1 MLSRDRRLF
10 FLAFLRNPR
19 KVGNPFASGKS
30 LSKAMAAQLVVGE
43 DEFVIELGAGNG
55 AVTRAILDAGIKP
68 EKLIIIERDKQ
79 FLKRLTNKFPGVRI
93 ELGDA
98 RNTSEIVKALG
109 IKQVGA
115 VVSSLPLLNM
125 PHAIRHDIV
134 NSCFKALKK
143 DGLYIQ
149 YTYGLVSPV
158 PKPNQKDLGIKG
170 NVKKNVLLNLPPARV
185 WTYQAE
191 AEDMH
196 A

>member
-30 LSKAMAAQLVVGE
+30 LSKAMAAQLLVAE

-55 AVTRAILDAGIKP
+55 AVTRAILDAGVKS
-68 EKLIIIERDKQ
+68 EKLIIIEREKQ
-79 FLKRLTNKFPGVRI
+79 FLKRLTNKFPDVRV

-98 RNTSEIVKALG
+98 RNTSDIVKALG
-109 IKQVGA
+109 IGQVGA

-125 PHAIRHDIV
+125 PHDVRHEIV

-158 PKPNQKDLGIKG
+158 PKPNQKEIGIRG
-170 NVKKNVLLNLPPARV
+170 NVKKNVLLNIPPARV
-185 WTYQAE
+185 WTYQAN
-191 AEDMH
+191 AEEVH

>member
-19 KVGNPFASGKS
+19 KVGNPFASGKK
-30 LSKAMAAQLVVGE
+30 LSNAMAAQLDIAE
-43 DEFVIELGAGNG
+43 DEYVVELGAGNG
-55 AVTRAILDAGIKP
+55 AVTKAILGAGINP

-79 FLKRLTNKFPGVRI
+79 FLKRLSGKFPSVKI
-93 ELGDA
+93 HQGDA
-98 RNTSEIVKALG
+98 RFTDTILQELG
-109 IKQVGA
+109 IGKVGA

-125 PHAIRHDIV
+125 PHDIRHEIV
-134 NSCFKALKK
+134 DACFRSLKK

-149 YTYGLVSPV
+149 YTYGFVSPV
-158 PKPNQKDLGIKG
+158 PKRNQKEIGIKG
-170 NVKKNVLLNLPPARV
+170 KVKKRIWLNLPPARV

-191 AEDMH
+191 EAT

>member
-30 LSKAMAAQLVVGE
+30 LSNAMAAQLDVSE
-43 DEFVIELGAGNG
+43 DEYVVELGAGNG
-55 AVTRAILDAGIKP
+55 AVTKAILKAGVKP

-79 FLKRLTNKFPGVRI
+79 FLKRLANKFPGVQV
-93 ELGDA
+93 LQGDA
-98 RNTSEIVKALG
+98 RQTDQILKDIG
-109 IKQVGA
+109 IGKVGA

-125 PHAIRHDIV
+125 PHVVRHEIV
-134 NSCFKALKK
+134 NACFNALKK

-158 PKPNQKDLGIKG
+158 PKRNQKEIGIKG
-170 NVKKNVLLNLPPARV
+170 HVKKNVLLNLPPARV
-185 WTYQAE
+185 WTYQVEEVTA
-191 AEDMH
+191 
-196 A
+196 